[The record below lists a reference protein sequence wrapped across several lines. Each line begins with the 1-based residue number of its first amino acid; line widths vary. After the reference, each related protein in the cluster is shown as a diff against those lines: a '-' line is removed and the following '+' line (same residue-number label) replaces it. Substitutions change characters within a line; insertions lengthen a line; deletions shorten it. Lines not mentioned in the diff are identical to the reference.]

1 MRRLATRIIELE
13 RGQLTSWPGDYDEY
27 RKNREQMLAAELKQ
41 ESEQDKKLAA
51 EESMDTPGHQGQANT
66 QRRAR
71 QGTGGTAPAT
81 AGTA

>member
-51 EESMDTPGHQGQANT
+51 EETWI
-66 QRRAR
+66 R
-71 QGTGGTAPAT
+71 QGIKARRTRNEGRVRALEELRRQRQAQ
-81 AGTA
+81 A